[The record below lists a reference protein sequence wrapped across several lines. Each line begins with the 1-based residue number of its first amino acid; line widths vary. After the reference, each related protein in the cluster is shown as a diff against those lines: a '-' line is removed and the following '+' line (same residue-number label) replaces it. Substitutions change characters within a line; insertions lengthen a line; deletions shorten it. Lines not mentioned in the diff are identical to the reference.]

1 MLKEY
6 VNLTYLCVFLYAE
19 DFGGKLFKQVILVSV
34 GADAFA
40 AGVKLAYAG
49 DYAQGL
55 SGIVAAHCGAHVAKL
70 VGGFHPQGFHQRP
83 LVGGAGV
90 VGDKHVGKQV
100 EMREVMGVVGFFLGF
115 DLK

>member
-55 SGIVAAHCGAHVAKL
+55 SGIVAAHCGAHVTKL
-70 VGGFHPQGFHQRP
+70 VGGFHPQGFHQCP
-83 LVGGAGV
+83 LVGGAGI

-100 EMREVMGVVGFFLGF
+100 ENEWGNGHGRIFLGF

>member
-19 DFGGKLFKQVILVSV
+19 YFGGKLFKQVILVSV

-70 VGGFHPQGFHQRP
+70 VGGFIRRASISAARRWCGR
-83 LVGGAGV
+83 

-100 EMREVMGVVGFFLGF
+100 ENE
-115 DLK
+115 